1 MNTTLNL
8 SSLGASTGILAAG
21 LIFMY
26 GVWLGRRDLGLR
38 AAMGVMV
45 AVLMGGLLPMI
56 VMWSAPQLLFP
67 SSGGLRG
74 SVLMV
79 IWNIVSAGLAFLPW
93 AVALNWL
100 ELLRREGPST

>member
-38 AAMGVMV
+38 AAMGS
-45 AVLMGGLLPMI
+45 
-56 VMWSAPQLLFP
+56 WWRS
-67 SSGGLRG
+67 
-74 SVLMV
+74 
-79 IWNIVSAGLAFLPW
+79 
-93 AVALNWL
+93 
-100 ELLRREGPST
+100 